1 MGFILPTTLALAAAA
16 ALINIWMVVR
26 IGQLRTRLKVS
37 VGDGGHEALARRMRA
52 QLNFAENTPI
62 VLILV
67 AAIELTA
74 KGGLWL
80 PWVAAIYVLSR
91 VAHTLGM
98 DGGRFEWGRMV
109 GIVVTLLVQLGL
121 AGFATGVALG
131 VL

>member
-80 PWVAAIYVLSR
+80 PWVAAIYALSR